1 MNSFKDFTEF
11 SKITLLMNNDNY
23 LSYNLPSLYQKM
35 EYISSV
41 FSSAL
46 QPMAHLPDI
55 ILPPNPPV
63 LSLQVVFFGLT
74 QDYISCRP
82 PPPFC
87 FNM

>member
-55 ILPPNPPV
+55 MFCLLIL
-63 LSLQVVFFGLT
+63 LSFLRKLFFQFYTRLN
-74 QDYISCRP
+74 
-82 PPPFC
+82 FL
-87 FNM
+87 